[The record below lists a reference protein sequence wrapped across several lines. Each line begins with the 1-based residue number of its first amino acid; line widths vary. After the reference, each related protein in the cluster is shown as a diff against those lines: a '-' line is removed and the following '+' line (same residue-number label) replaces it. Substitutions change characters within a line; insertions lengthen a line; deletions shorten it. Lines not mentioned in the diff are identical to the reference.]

1 MHAACLSYVKA
12 VASYFLYF
20 THACAF
26 GDCVCPWRL
35 YDVSAFWWLDSHSGC
50 VSLLHRQGQSSYSLE
65 KKNRWVRVVY
75 GSCMG
80 RRTDSHRHRSSCMY
94 TCTSPLVCLRLLPL
108 ATSSETQSKNAEST
122 FSQSQSHVDCSSRD

>member
-20 THACAF
+20 THACAL

-50 VSLLHRQGQSSYSLE
+50 VSLLNSQGQSTAS
-65 KKNRWVRVVY
+65 KKKSWGTGRVVY
-75 GSCMG
+75 GSCTG
-80 RRTDSHRHRSSCMY
+80 RRIHTVTVHLAG
-94 TCTSPLVCLRLLPL
+94 TSPLVCLRLLPL